1 MPQRRRFTT
10 EDRDRILGEWATSG
24 LSGPK
29 FAEIAGTSSH
39 TLYLWRRR
47 AKAHAAAHSSAGREL
62 TRGTFAEVVVRPAAG
77 ARSGA
82 PIEIAVGGA
91 VVRVGAGFDDHQLR
105 RVLDVLRSA
114 G

>member
-1 MPQRRRFTT
+1 MPQRRRFTK

-47 AKAHAAAHSSAGREL
+47 AKVNAAARASAAGEF
-62 TRGTFAEVVVRPAAG
+62 TRDAFAEVVVRPTA
-77 ARSGA
+77 GA

-105 RVLDVLRSA
+105 RVLDVLRAA